1 MKKQYK
7 IKVTPKLLTEF
18 KYAWKLVQH
27 ASNQYWDSIRQI
39 EDSLEKST
47 GISCDIFHCDEDL
60 VGIGEVNREMRL
72 VTREELESEN

>member
-7 IKVTPKLLTEF
+7 IKVTPKLL
-18 KYAWKLVQH
+18 KHLKLAWKEIEQ
-27 ASNQYWDSIRQI
+27 ASNIYWETINEI
-39 EDSLEKST
+39 ENKYKIIT
-47 GISCDIFHCDEDL
+47 GIGINTFHCDGDL